1 MKGPLFYTVLMGFLM
16 LIVAALLG
24 QPVVGFVGFVV
35 AVGASFLM
43 TQQRI
48 KKHLADD
55 PENGLPDSLR
65 AELSELR
72 SLKRKLQRFVD
83 DHRKNP
89 TVAVIG
95 VDVLD
100 QADKIHRAAASAV
113 LVRRQL
119 RRNADLAPG
128 SEAATQM
135 KAQIAG
141 IDQDLESATAKLA
154 DLHAGL
160 AAQTLAEAGEAPA
173 AEIRDRLSQLQS
185 LSSSLEEVRQ
195 LDLPQNP

>member
-1 MKGPLFYTVLMGFLM
+1 LKGLLIYTVLIGFLM
-16 LIVAALLG
+16 LIGAALLG
-24 QPVVGFVGFVV
+24 QPVVGFLGFVV

-48 KKHLADD
+48 KKHLAED

-65 AELSELR
+65 AELSEIR
-72 SLKRKLQRFVD
+72 AHKRKLQRFVD

-95 VDVLD
+95 VDVLH

-113 LVRRQL
+113 MVRRQL
-119 RRNADLAPG
+119 RRSADLAPG
-128 SEAATQM
+128 SDAATQM
-135 KAQIAG
+135 KAQIEG
-141 IDQDLESATAKLA
+141 IDRDLEAATAKLA
-154 DLHAGL
+154 ELHAVL

-173 AEIRDRLSQLQS
+173 EEIRDRLSQLQS
-185 LSSSLEEVRQ
+185 LSASLDEVRQ